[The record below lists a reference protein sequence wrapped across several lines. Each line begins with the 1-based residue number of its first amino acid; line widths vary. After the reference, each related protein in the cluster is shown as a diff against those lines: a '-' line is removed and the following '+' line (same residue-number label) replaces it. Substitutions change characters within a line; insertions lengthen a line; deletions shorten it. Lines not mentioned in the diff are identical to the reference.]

1 MSGGS
6 KETDSKTAPWEA
18 QQPYLTKGFSEAGKI
33 YDQGPQEYFPGQTY
47 TDMSPFRQAGLTGT
61 ADIAQGG
68 NPLVTNASNYA
79 ANTLGGQGDNPYA
92 DILNG
97 GVGGMQKTANGDFLN
112 ANPYLDQTFDA
123 ANKKL
128 TNTFQNDTLP
138 AIAAGLG
145 MSGNA
150 GSTTSDLLGAEA
162 GGKLAD
168 AQSSLAANIYGG
180 NYQSERDRMAAAS
193 SGLTNT
199 GAGLYGTGVNE
210 RLNLAGQAPGL
221 REAQYGDAAKLGA
234 VGSEYE
240 GQQGKA
246 IQDQIARYN
255 FAQGA
260 DMSALQDYM
269 SMIQGNYGS
278 TSTSRESTQSSPL
291 QTLIGAGMTA
301 ASMYPSDRRLKKR
314 IRHVAT
320 TSDGLKIYSF
330 KYKAGGPA
338 QLGLMAQ
345 EVEKKYPHAVGRY
358 ANGMRGV
365 DYEQA
370 LANSEMGV

>member
-1 MSGGS
+1 MSGGTTQTTKS
-6 KETDSKTAPWEA
+6 DSAPWA
-18 QQPYLTKGFSEAGKI
+18 QQQPYLTKGFSEAGKI
-33 YDQGPQEYFPGQTY
+33 YDQGPSEYFPGQTY

-61 ADIAQGG
+61 ADIASGG

-92 DILNG
+92 DILSG
-97 GVGGMQKTANGDFLN
+97 GVGGMQKTANGEFLN

-145 MSGNA
+145 VSGNA

-180 NYQSERDRMAAAS
+180 NYQSERDRMSNAQ

-221 REAQYGDAAKLGA
+221 REAQYGDAAKLGD
-234 VGSEYE
+234 VGTAYE
-240 GQQGKA
+240 GQQGK
-246 IQDQIARYN
+246 QLEDQINRYN
-255 FAQGA
+255 YGQGA
-260 DMSALQDYM
+260 DMAALQDYM
-269 SMIQGNYGS
+269 AMISGNYGS
-278 TSTSRESTQSSPL
+278 TSTSSQRTQGNPL
-291 QTLIGAGMTA
+291 MQLLGGGLTA
-301 ASMYPSDRRLKKR
+301 ASM
-314 IRHVAT
+314 
-320 TSDGLKIYSF
+320 F
-330 KYKAGGPA
+330 
-338 QLGLMAQ
+338 
-345 EVEKKYPHAVGRY
+345 
-358 ANGMRGV
+358 
-365 DYEQA
+365 
-370 LANSEMGV
+370 